1 MSIEIVRNS
10 HNDYTVIVY
19 LPEGYQIRKHYSGFA
34 GGARDRAEAY
44 ARKMLRSM
52 HGATFTG
59 LEH

>member
-1 MSIEIVRNS
+1 MRNS